1 MDYVQVR
8 PRRPATVTI
17 LAVLSIIVAV
27 LSLVLGVAGVVLGA
41 FVVGDYSGLGAII
54 LLVLG
59 TVVFAF
65 GILEIIYSIG
75 FLEGKG
81 WSWTLGTTIAVVSL
95 VSSIG
100 VIGITAIAGPRLAA
114 ITSDVYEIVL
124 PELIII
130 SMIAIIPI
138 ITSSVTIYVLTRRNV
153 KVFFGKVPEPQA

>member
-17 LAVLSIIVAV
+17 LIVLSIIVAV
-27 LSLVLGVAGVVLGA
+27 SSLALGVAGVVLGT
-41 FVVGDYSGLGAII
+41 FVVGDYSGLGATV
-54 LLVLG
+54 LLTLG

-81 WSWTLGTTIAVVSL
+81 WSWTLGMTIAVVSL

-100 VIGITAIAGPRLAA
+100 VIGITAIAGPGLTAN
-114 ITSDVYEIVL
+114 TSDVYEIVL

-138 ITSSVTIYVLTRRNV
+138 ITSSVTMYGLTRRNV
-153 KVFFGKVPEPQA
+153 KVFFGKGPEPQA